1 MAVYRSRAMSAL
13 RDALARYIA
22 VRRAF
27 GTQLREPAVTLGQ
40 FVEHVEREHT
50 RVEPACLKGSPFI
63 TTKLALGWAC
73 QSDGVQ
79 RATWARRL
87 SMVRKFAAWQSA
99 FDPRT
104 EVPPRRLLNVRHRRS
119 TPHIFTNQE
128 IEQLM
133 TAAGRLPMPRGRS
146 RAETYVTLIG
156 LLASTGLRPGEA
168 LALDVRDV
176 DLQNGILAI
185 RQTKFGKSRIVPV
198 DDSTR
203 VALSRY
209 AKRRNEF
216 HPKCGT
222 DAFFVS
228 VRGTRL
234 DPGSARRTFA
244 MVSRAIGLRAPMEG
258 KRVGHGPTLYDFRH
272 TFATRRLI
280 EWYRAGLDV
289 NRELP
294 KLSTYL
300 GHVDVANTYWYIE
313 AVPELLQL
321 ATEYL
326 TGRQGRSCAALV
338 TPVRRGRG
346 AFSVRHRRL
355 AGRGAR

>member
-1 MAVYRSRAMSAL
+1 MNAL
-13 RDALARYIA
+13 RDALAKYVA

-27 GTQLREPAVTLGQ
+27 GTQLREPAVTLGH
-40 FVEHVEREHT
+40 FVEHVEREQA
-50 RVEPACLKGSPFI
+50 RLKGSPFI

-73 QSDGVQ
+73 QPNGVQ
-79 RATWARRL
+79 RSTWARRL

-119 TPHIFTNQE
+119 TPHIFTDLE
-128 IEQLM
+128 IERLM
-133 TAAGRLPMPRGRS
+133 TAARRLPKPGRL

-176 DLQNGILAI
+176 DLQNGILTI

-198 DDSTR
+198 DESTR
-203 VALSRY
+203 AALARY

-216 HPKCGT
+216 LLKRVT
-222 DAFFVS
+222 DAFLVS

-244 MVSRAIGLRAPMEG
+244 TMSRTIGLRTPIEG
-258 KRVGHGPTLYDFRH
+258 KRAGHGPTLYDFRH
-272 TFATRRLI
+272 VFATRRLI
-280 EWYRAGLDV
+280 EWYREGLDV

-300 GHVDVANTYWYIE
+300 GHVDVANTYWYIQ

-326 TGRQGRSCAALV
+326 IGRQSRSCAASGA
-338 TPVRRGRG
+338 PVRRGRG
-346 AFSVRHRRL
+346 AFSMRGRRL